1 MIRPFL
7 IALLSIACAAQ
18 TTDLQS
24 KDVQGLIN
32 DGNAAAHRD
41 DHAEAIRDYQQAIKL
56 DPSVRDS
63 LLLRLGQQYLW
74 SGQSDPAVEVLREYV
89 KKNPAECSPKST
101 YALALSWSNQLKEA
115 QQTYREIQA
124 SCPDLK
130 TDAMLGEAR
139 VLRWRDRFQ
148 AASMIYKQALKD
160 GTPEQ
165 QNDAKLGL
173 ALTKLAQDENRGA
186 RDDFRALTSQSKPDP
201 AAIEGLAV
209 ADLHL
214 GMPENARRDIELGKA
229 QNVHTQQLNDLS
241 EHIQDLTSPTIA
253 PQFNFFQ
260 DGDGT
265 TYYGGEVRG
274 SFGTFTPRSHA
285 EAFAGASNLDG
296 ALGSIGNHWGGA
308 AIEHRLNESVAFRA
322 QGQTNDFSEAHFN
335 PFTGE
340 GNVIITPADRTRI
353 DLAVARITIWDNQTA
368 LFNHLIGTFGSA
380 GVDQRLT
387 MADRISFAV
396 DATGWSEG
404 NMRMRYR
411 FTPAHTFD
419 GLPHVTISLPVLY
432 QTYDRGFNFGLFSPR
447 SYIELA
453 PAIDVQFRRARVW
466 TFDFYGR
473 VGGQKESAVEWKP
486 LGTFLFRV
494 QRDLKNKW
502 GLQGSFAHSSSN
514 VASSSGFSRTSV
526 SFSVVRQF

>member
-1 MIRPFL
+1 MNRYL
-7 IALLSIACAAQ
+7 LVLLLSIACAAQ
-18 TTDLQS
+18 SSESGS
-24 KDVQGLIN
+24 KDVQALI
-32 DGNAAAHRD
+32 DQGNVAAHRD
-41 DHAEAIRDYQQAIKL
+41 DHAAAIRDYQEAIKL
-56 DPSVRDS
+56 DPSVRDG

-74 SGQSDPAVEVLREYV
+74 SGQSDPAVQYLGEYV
-89 KKNPAECSPKST
+89 KKNPSECSPKST
-101 YALALSWSNQLKEA
+101 YALALSWSNHLKEA
-115 QQTYREIQA
+115 QQVYQEIQTK
-124 SCPDLK
+124 CPDLK

-148 AASMIYKQALKD
+148 AASLIYNQAIKV

-173 ALTKLAQDENRGA
+173 ALAKLGQDQNRNA
-186 RDDFRALTSQSKPDP
+186 REEFRALTSQSKPDS
-201 AAIEGLAV
+201 AAFEGLAV

-214 GMPENARRDIELGKA
+214 GMPENAQRDIELGKS
-229 QNVHTQQLNDLS
+229 QNVQTQQLTDLS
-241 EHIQDLTSPTIA
+241 EHIHDLTSPTIA
-253 PQFNFFQ
+253 PVFNFFQ

-274 SFGTFTPRSHA
+274 TFGTFTPRTKA
-285 EAFAGASNLDG
+285 EAFAGASSLEG
-296 ALGSIGNHWGGA
+296 FLGNIGNHWGGA

-322 QGQTNDFSEAHFN
+322 QGQSNEYSEAHFN

-340 GNVIITPADRTRI
+340 GDVIITPTDLTRV
-353 DLAVARITIWDNQTA
+353 DLAVARITIWDNQAA

-380 GVDQRLT
+380 GIDQRLT
-387 MADRISFAV
+387 AADRVSFAV
-396 DATGWSEG
+396 DATGWSDG

-411 FTPAHTFD
+411 FTPAHTFE
-419 GLPHVTISLPVLY
+419 GIPRITVSLPVLY
-432 QTYDRGFNFGLFSPR
+432 QTYDRGFNFGLFSPK

-453 PAIDVQFRRARVW
+453 PAIDLQFRRARVW

-473 VGGQKESAVEWKP
+473 VGGQKEGAVEWKP

-494 QRDLKNKW
+494 QRDLKKKW

-526 SFSVVRQF
+526 SFSVIRQF